1 MLLDTYKAQDLI
13 WLTTVNAKTKT
24 GQYAFRG
31 DLVVKEGEMNEAAG
45 KRNPPI
51 AMIKEAVILA
61 SAEKLLMVVGN
72 FADVNELPEFV
83 ARFTTDLADD
93 CKPVFYI
100 DNIKEGM
107 VVDVDGRPYTL
118 IPIISGM
125 IWNELLDLCYLEK
138 SDLKGQSTEDKVVTA
153 YKALKDFK
161 PKYKTVSLDE
171 ALAARTSS
179 KREAWGAV

>member
-13 WLTTVNAKTKT
+13 WLTTVNAKTSSGT
-24 GQYAFRG
+24 YAFRG

-61 SAEKLLMVVGN
+61 TEDKLLMVVGN
-72 FADVNELPEFV
+72 FADVNELPEYI
-83 ARFTTDLADD
+83 ARFTTDMAAT
-93 CKPVFYI
+93 CKPVFYV

-107 VVDVDGRPYTL
+107 VVEAEGFTYAL
-118 IPIISGM
+118 IPITSGM
-125 IWNELLDLCYLEK
+125 VWNELLDLCYLEK

-153 YKALKDFK
+153 YEALKDFK
-161 PKYKTVSLDE
+161 PKFATVSLDE
-171 ALAARTSS
+171 ALAARTDS

>member
-13 WLTTVNAKTKT
+13 WLTTINAKTKS

-51 AMIKEAVILA
+51 AMIKEAVLLA
-61 SAEKLLMVVGN
+61 SEDKLLMVVGN
-72 FADVNELPEFV
+72 FADVLELPEFI
-83 ARFTTDLADD
+83 ARFTPELADD
-93 CKPVFYI
+93 CKPVFFV
-100 DNIKEGM
+100 DNVKES
-107 VVDVDGRPYTL
+107 VIVDVDGRSYTL
-118 IPIISGM
+118 IPLTSGM

-161 PKYKTVSLDE
+161 PKFKTVTLEE
-171 ALAARTSS
+171 AIATRTAS

>member
-1 MLLDTYKAQDLI
+1 M
-13 WLTTVNAKTKT
+13 
-24 GQYAFRG
+24 
-31 DLVVKEGEMNEAAG
+31 
-45 KRNPPI
+45 
-51 AMIKEAVILA
+51 
-61 SAEKLLMVVGN
+61 GN

-83 ARFTTDLADD
+83 ARFTTDLADE
-93 CKPVFYI
+93 CKPVFYV

-107 VVDVDGRPYTL
+107 VVDVDGRAYTL
-118 IPIISGM
+118 LPIISGM

-161 PKYKTVSLDE
+161 PKFKTVSLDE
-171 ALAARTSS
+171 ALAARTEA